1 MCRPDPWTAVLPIS
15 PPPHRY
21 AVRTMTGLRCRLL
34 SDRRHLCESRDTP
47 VAAYTNDASGC
58 GGAWTHSLTCFG
70 YRSYPP
76 AFRKNWI
83 LSHSSDDADLAAL
96 SVYAMCVPSLFLL
109 AAHVPPSHLSARARA
124 ARGDRR
130 CASHTRLGPV
140 TWHIISTSWYLG
152 MWVRGAGV
160 AARAERGSRIR
171 EDQRVQS
178 RNKS

>member
-21 AVRTMTGLRCRLL
+21 AVRTMSCLRCRLL

-76 AFRKNWI
+76 AFPGKIGFSLTLTLLRSRGS
-83 LSHSSDDADLAAL
+83 LC
-96 SVYAMCVPSLFLL
+96 MCVPSLSLL